1 MGAIGAILLGVLLP
15 RYIISGLEIP
25 EAVQEIGV
33 KANVWWQAWHAQV
46 CFTSNDHTKHRQ
58 AASSSHAKFKL
69 DCNPAWR
76 PG

>member
-1 MGAIGAILLGVLLP
+1 MFKQVADPGNNEGLLH
-15 RYIISGLEIP
+15 

-33 KANVWWQAWHAQV
+33 KANVWWQVWHAQV

-69 DCNPAWR
+69 DYNPAWR